1 MSEEREARREPN
13 EIEARREAEE
23 IEGHARRANEAAP
36 DAENADPKA
45 REARRENEEPDAGG
59 EPEIEGHGRRPK

>member
-23 IEGHARRANEAAP
+23 IEGHGRRRANELAP
-36 DAENADPKA
+36 DAENDDPKA
-45 REARRENEEPDAGG
+45 REIRRETDEPDAGEG
-59 EPEIEGHGRRPK
+59 PEIEGHRKLQ